1 MGDFRSK
8 PHAEFLPLL
17 VEKQPGSRPG
27 NDVLHER
34 PPPVPVEN
42 SRMVETECSVA
53 IGVRQLLGSFQ
64 TAHEH
69 EGGSIGP
76 VLNSDVVRITG
87 IRGLEITS

>member
-1 MGDFRSK
+1 MGDCRSK

-27 NDVLHER
+27 NDVVHKR
-34 PPPVPVEN
+34 PPTVPVEN
-42 SRMVETECSVA
+42 SRMVKAKCCVA
-53 IGVRQLLGSFQ
+53 IGVRRLLGGFQ

-76 VLNSDVVRITG
+76 VLDTDAVRITG

>member
-1 MGDFRSK
+1 MWDFRSK
-8 PHAEFLPLL
+8 PHAQFLPLL
-17 VEKQPGSRPG
+17 VEKQPDGRPG

-42 SRMVETECSVA
+42 SRMVKAKCSVA
-53 IGVRQLLGSFQ
+53 VGVRQVLGGFQ
-64 TAHEH
+64 TAHEY

-76 VLNSDVVRITG
+76 VLDNDVVRITG